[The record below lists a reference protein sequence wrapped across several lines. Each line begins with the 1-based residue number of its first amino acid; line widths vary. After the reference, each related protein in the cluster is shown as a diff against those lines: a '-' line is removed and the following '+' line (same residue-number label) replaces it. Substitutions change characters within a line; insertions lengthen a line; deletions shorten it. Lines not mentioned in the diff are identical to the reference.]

1 MSWKHIRNLLFSSSF
16 RFALLTSCVIWF
28 STVAVLVVMFFQ
40 LERDIW
46 QGIESNL
53 ENRTRQLLENA
64 HNDPQQSTE
73 NLINEFNG
81 ETDSIIA
88 IPHGGSHRGMMS
100 GRNGE
105 RRDIHR
111 SFGLSSPP
119 GYLLNQN
126 QSVSLESGK
135 LRVSRA
141 ITLPNGDTVVLKENV
156 EYLHTLESSLWK
168 TLWVGLAVTLVLALI
183 SSILLTQRS
192 LGRIHQINQ
201 DCQTIMQGNLS
212 HRISY
217 KNNVMPAGR
226 KPFADDYDQMAFHIN
241 SMLDEINHLMGRI
254 RQVSDNVAHDLKSP
268 LARLRVKLEQAYEK
282 GPSPEVDESIQE
294 VDRLLAMIKS
304 LLGIARLESGTH
316 QGFEKIHLPM
326 LLNDLEEMYQPVFED
341 KQITF
346 AVSSEDI
353 YLTGDK
359 HLLIQALA
367 NILDNASKYTP
378 TNGSVEV
385 RATVSGDHDCQLV
398 IQDSGPGIPEDQF
411 ERVFERFAR
420 LDEAR
425 SSSGFGLGLSLVKAI
440 IGLHKGQIKLANDHG
455 LQVQITMPRL

>member
-1 MSWKHIRNLLFSSSF
+1 MSWKQIRNLLFSSSF
-16 RFALLTSCVIWF
+16 RFALLTSSVIWF

-53 ENRTRQLLENA
+53 ENRTQQLLDSA
-64 HNDPQQSTE
+64 HSDPRQSTE
-73 NLINEFNG
+73 NLINKFNG

-88 IPHGGSHRGMMS
+88 IPRGSHRGMMS

-105 RRDIHR
+105 MRNKHR
-111 SFGLSSPP
+111 SLGLSSPP
-119 GYLLNQN
+119 EYLLNQN

-135 LRVSRA
+135 LRVSRV
-141 ITLPNGDTVVLKENV
+141 IRLPNGDTIVLKENV
-156 EYLHTLESSLWK
+156 EYLHNLENSLWN
-168 TLWVGLAVTLVLALI
+168 TLWVGLVVTLVLALI

-192 LGRIHQINQ
+192 LKRIHQINQ
-201 DCQTIMQGNLS
+201 DCQTIMQGSLN
-212 HRISY
+212 HRIRY
-217 KNNVMPAGR
+217 KNNVIPVGG
-226 KPFADDYDQMAFHIN
+226 KSFADDYDQMAFHIN

-268 LARLRVKLEQAYEK
+268 LARLRVKLEQAYQK

-346 AVSSEDI
+346 TASSEDI

-378 TNGSVEV
+378 SNGSVEI
-385 RATVSGDHDCQLV
+385 RATVSSDHELQLV

-425 SSSGFGLGLSLVKAI
+425 STTGFGLGLSLVKAI
-440 IGLHKGQIKLANDHG
+440 IGLHKGQIRLANDHG
-455 LQVQITMPRL
+455 LRVQILMPRL